1 VGQGKPCPIDIQMIK
16 YTMAQDEIYELEGYF
31 ERKYK
36 KQILDQIN
44 NFELP
49 NDWTPKQVID
59 YITYRIDR
67 K

>member
-1 VGQGKPCPIDIQMIK
+1 MK
-16 YTMAQDEIYELEGYF
+16 QDEIYKIEEYF
-31 ERKYK
+31 ENKYR
-36 KQILDQIN
+36 KQIIDLIN
-44 NFELP
+44 NFEFP

>member
-1 VGQGKPCPIDIQMIK
+1 
-16 YTMAQDEIYELEGYF
+16 MAQKEIYEIKGYF
-31 ERKYK
+31 EQKYK

-44 NFELP
+44 NFEFP

-59 YITYRIDR
+59 YITYKIDR